1 MVCAFA
7 VSMFIYEGSIMS
19 SLARTSIAFAM
30 VLIAWAVE
38 PALAQN
44 SDVKTDWQ
52 EQYAYALGTQA
63 YVFGFPY
70 AR

>member
-1 MVCAFA
+1 
-7 VSMFIYEGSIMS
+7 MFILSIMS

-30 VLIAWAVE
+30 VLIPWAVE
-38 PALAQN
+38 PASAQN

-52 EQYAYALGTQA
+52 EQYAYALGMQA